1 MVMPWNVSGFLF
13 FYVIFLQRPLIHIPG
28 GLFAFLMLHA
38 YLFSCGCVFIIY
50 SYVKQQKTMYTQQES
65 EWYREF
71 VNIAFRPG
79 GKQHTFAP
87 FCFSQQGNMANGE
100 SSISEIPWLINQ
112 KWHCCA
118 RVRCDAYHRY
128 LIEMHPLMQNWL
140 AINSC
145 CCYRR
150 PPNSNVQLRVSL
162 FPLQNIRSINRMMFH
177 HIFLPIKNR
186 YLSNTWVYCR
196 RNDIHS
202 GRQNK
207 FAVRKCHH

>member
-1 MVMPWNVSGFLF
+1 MIVVRVRCVLFPNTRSLLKHSWRGNELGICINGNALECFWFSF

-28 GLFAFLMLHA
+28 GLFAFSMLHA

-71 VNIAFRPG
+71 VTIAFRPG

-118 RVRCDAYHRY
+118 RV
-128 LIEMHPLMQNWL
+128 
-140 AINSC
+140 
-145 CCYRR
+145 
-150 PPNSNVQLRVSL
+150 PNSQRFLVLKCRN
-162 FPLQNIRSINRMMFH
+162 PLCCETNMLMYKVLGS
-177 HIFLPIKNR
+177 K
-186 YLSNTWVYCR
+186 
-196 RNDIHS
+196 
-202 GRQNK
+202 
-207 FAVRKCHH
+207 